1 MNLRYVM
8 LSCAFLC
15 LQVTAWPGGP
25 PVDPPGAFVAPDIS
39 VELSPD
45 RPEVGLVMAMVVT
58 VSGAEGADCDLL
70 DVPEIDGARLTFRGT
85 PSTQKI
91 EVGIDGRV
99 RSSLTT
105 RWQFEL
111 VPERAGELVLPPI
124 RFNCRGTELETAA
137 QRISVASSSLREGL
151 VSLSVRPSVQ
161 ELWVGQV
168 VEMDV
173 AASIHPDAE
182 KRIPRGGLELSLPW
196 LSGVPGLHP
205 RDIPNPSC
213 RSVFPMPVNGGRA
226 EVPLCQVREVV
237 SGGMRL
243 VLRTR
248 IPMLATEAGLVTLPD
263 SRFSV
268 RLVMESRR
276 ERDPFFGG
284 MLNRSSVVP
293 TRVLIADA
301 FAEGAKITVNP
312 TPIEGR
318 PDSFTNAVGR
328 FNLVGSAG
336 PTSLS
341 VGESCNLK
349 LSLRADGQDGTN
361 LDLVEWPAFEEQLE
375 DFRLFGKDES
385 KGPNTRILSFELSP
399 KNAGVTE
406 IPELEFGFFDTS
418 SGTYETRSVGPFP
431 LDVTP
436 GGGGGLTELT
446 VPEEVLNDLESIR
459 TQLPPPQSSRWP
471 AWGPPAGAL
480 ILLGLIELRRRS
492 RDWKKHNPRKVVR
505 RGARSVLEKS
515 LRDAT
520 GPAAVAAAFS
530 RYLAERLDGPA
541 GGLTANEAA
550 GLLPDRALG
559 EELVRVVSGW
569 EAAYLGGATLDLN
582 GVRAEA
588 RSLADQLEA
597 VT

>member
-1 MNLRYVM
+1 M
-8 LSCAFLC
+8 LASAFLG
-15 LQVTAWPGGP
+15 LQVAAWP
-25 PVDPPGAFVAPDIS
+25 VAHAADPPGVAAAPDIS
-39 VELSPD
+39 VVLSPD

-70 DVPEIDGARLTFRGT
+70 GVPEIDGARITFRGT

-137 QRISVASSSLREGL
+137 QRLTVASSSLREGL
-151 VSLSVRPSVQ
+151 VSLEVQPSVQ
-161 ELWVGQV
+161 ELWAGQIVDVDV
-168 VEMDV
+168 V
-173 AASIHPDAE
+173 ASIHPDAE

-205 RDIPNPSC
+205 RDIPNPNC
-213 RSVFPMPVNGGRA
+213 RAVFPMPVNGGSA
-226 EVPLCQVREVV
+226 EVPLCQVREIVN
-237 SGGMRL
+237 GGLRL

-248 IPMLATEAGLVTLPD
+248 IPMLATEAGLVMLPG

-301 FAEGAKITVNP
+301 LAEGALIMVNP
-312 TPIEGR
+312 TPVEGR

-328 FNLVGSAG
+328 FTFVGSAG
-336 PTSLS
+336 PASLS

-349 LSLRADGQDGTN
+349 LSLRADGQEGTN
-361 LDLVEWPAFEEQLE
+361 LDLVEWPAFEKQLE

-385 KGPNTRILSFELSP
+385 KGPNTRALAFELSP

-406 IPELEFGFFDTS
+406 IPALEFGFFDTR
-418 SGTYETRSVGPFP
+418 SGTYETRTVGPFP

-459 TQLPPPQSSRWP
+459 TQLPPPRSPRWS
-471 AWGPPAGAL
+471 AWGPPVGAL
-480 ILLGLIELRRRS
+480 VLLGLVEMRRRS
-492 RDWKKHNPRKVVR
+492 RDWKRHNPHKVVR
-505 RGARSVLEKS
+505 RGARSALDKA
-515 LRDAT
+515 LKDAA
-520 GPAAVAAAFS
+520 GPSAVAAAFS
-530 RYLAERLDGPA
+530 RYLAARLDGPP

-550 GLLPDRALG
+550 ELLPDRALG
-559 EELVRVVSGW
+559 EELVRVVSRW

-582 GVRAEA
+582 VVRTEA
-588 RSLADQLEA
+588 RSMADQLEA